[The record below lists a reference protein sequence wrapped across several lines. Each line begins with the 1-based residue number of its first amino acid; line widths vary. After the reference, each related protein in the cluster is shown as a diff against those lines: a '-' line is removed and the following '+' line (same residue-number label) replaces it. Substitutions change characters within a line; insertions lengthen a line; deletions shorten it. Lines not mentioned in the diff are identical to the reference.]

1 MADVVTLTHIRLNY
15 AQMLCLKDVKFRNK
29 AIESKLLNLSAL
41 GSEMFVVKNFD
52 ILHTS
57 TRETQHIQ
65 SKNSINLKRNHEV
78 ASGIKLNFYP
88 LPKKPRTDF

>member
-1 MADVVTLTHIRLNY
+1 MTLYLDNLKEEDKRQETLKYLSELFLSMADVVTLTHIRLNY

-65 SKNSINLKRNHEV
+65 LKIR
-78 ASGIKLNFYP
+78 
-88 LPKKPRTDF
+88 